1 MDPAEAAVQAL
12 CRARS
17 NKRGE
22 GDAAANPGHATL
34 LGGPGKSTSAHSR
47 RFVCTHCYGKDG
59 VGALTRQEK
68 ALAHLRILLGDPF
81 TQQLLPSSGC
91 PTCWGAE
98 KAKSVASDVC

>member
-1 MDPAEAAVQAL
+1 MDPAAAAVHAL

-17 NKRGE
+17 HKRGE
-22 GDAAANPGHATL
+22 GDAAANPRRAPL
-34 LGGPGKSTSAHSR
+34 LGGPGKPTRAHSR

-59 VGALTRQEK
+59 VGALTAEK
-68 ALAHLRILLGDPF
+68 ALARLIILLGDPL

-91 PTCWGAE
+91 PTCRGAE